1 MDKKTLEKT
10 LEYVKSL
17 PEGRRFFY
25 NTGTIMVEVSK
36 EEAIQKI
43 KEMLKELEEKEGKND

>member
-43 KEMLKELEEKEGKND
+43 KEILKELEEKEGKND